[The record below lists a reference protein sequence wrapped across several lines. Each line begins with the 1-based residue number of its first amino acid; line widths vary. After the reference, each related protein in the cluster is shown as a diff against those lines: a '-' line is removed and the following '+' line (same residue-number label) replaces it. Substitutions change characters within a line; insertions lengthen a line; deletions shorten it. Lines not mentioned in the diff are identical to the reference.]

1 MKRSILAFVALL
13 AQWPMFNVL
22 PACRL
27 STNGAQECSMVNG
40 QCSMVNG
47 QCSMVNGQCSMVQAA
62 ELSFKVKCQYLN
74 LPISWQEPRCRLTF
88 QAKDLPDL
96 SVVARLSARP
106 EYWVFKD
113 MSDYK
118 GKTLTLTFDGDEE
131 ALAQVYQADTIRDA
145 STFYHEENRPQFHFT
160 ARRGWL
166 NDPNGCIWHDGLYHL
181 YYQHNPFER
190 EWENM
195 TWGHATSPDLLHWT
209 EHAPV
214 LHPDHLGTMYSGSAV
229 FDKDNTS
236 GFGTKSCPPLV
247 YAYTAD
253 RNDREVQCIAYSL
266 DGGMTL
272 HKYEGNPVIDSHDKW
287 QTHDTRDPRLFWY
300 SPLPSSPKGE
310 ESQDSTLPPWGEMEG
325 GSWVLVLNERNGHSI
340 YTSDNLRDW
349 TYQSHV
355 NGFWEC
361 PDLFPLP
368 VDGNKDDVRWV
379 MLGASNTYMI
389 GRFDGK
395 VFTPESGKHRF
406 STGAIYAAQ
415 TFNNVPDGRRIQI
428 GWANIDHKGMPFRG
442 QMLLPTELTLRTTK
456 DGIRLVSKPIAEVA
470 SLLKPLYSSDKALSE
485 QEANK
490 ILLPLGGGREGAFL
504 HATLNLTYAT
514 SAGLRLNGRNIID
527 YDLNRNTINGQ
538 PYSPQDP
545 TSLSLTMDVYIDR
558 TSVEVFIDDG
568 LYSYATPLPS
578 TSEGKMVNG
587 QWSMVNELSF
597 WGTDITVT
605 DLRLSAVESV
615 WQ

>member
-1 MKRSILAFVALL
+1 MKYILCCLLSIVCCLS
-13 AQWPMFNVL
+13 AQ
-22 PACRL
+22 
-27 STNGAQECSMVNG
+27 S
-40 QCSMVNG
+40 
-47 QCSMVNGQCSMVQAA
+47 A
-62 ELSFKVKCQYLN
+62 ELSFKVKCKYLN
-74 LPISWQEPRCRLTF
+74 LPISQQEPRCRLLF
-88 QAKDLPDL
+88 QAKGIDDL
-96 SVVARLSARP
+96 SVVARLSANP

-113 MSDYK
+113 MTAYK
-118 GKTLTLTFDGDEE
+118 GKTLTITFEGSEE
-131 ALAQVYQADTIRDA
+131 ALAKVYQADTIRDA
-145 STFYHEENRPQFHFT
+145 SLLYKEEYRPQFHFT
-160 ARRGWL
+160 SRRGWL

-214 LHPDHLGTMYSGSAV
+214 LFPDYLGTMYSGSAV
-229 FDKDNTS
+229 FDKNNTS
-236 GFGTKSCPPLV
+236 GFGTKNNPPLV

-253 RNDREVQCIAYSL
+253 RSDREVQCIAYSL

-300 SPLPSSPKGE
+300 SPLPQPLPRGGGEKAAPKEPPSSGGG
-310 ESQDSTLPPWGEMEG
+310 LEG
-325 GSWVLVLNERNGHSI
+325 GWILVLNERNGHSI
-340 YTSDNLRDW
+340 YTSDNLKDW

-361 PDLFPLP
+361 PDLFPLA
-368 VDGNKDDVRWV
+368 VDDNPNDVRWV

-395 VFTPESGKHRF
+395 TFTPESGKHRF

-442 QMLLPTELTLRTTK
+442 QMLLPTELSLRTTK

-470 SLLKPLYSSDKALSE
+470 TLLKPLYASDKVLTS
-485 QEANK
+485 QEANEA
-490 ILLPLGGGREGAFL
+490 LSTFHFSLFTFHLR
-504 HATLNLTYAT
+504 ATLNLSYAT
-514 SAGLRLNGRNIID
+514 SAGLRYSGQNIID
-527 YDLNRNTINGQ
+527 YDLNRNTLNGQ

-545 TSLSLTMDVYIDR
+545 TSLSLTMDIYIDR

-568 LYSYATPLPS
+568 LYSYSAQTPSNSPLKGENKKASPLGGGL
-578 TSEGKMVNG
+578 EG
-587 QWSMVNELSF
+587 SFEF
-597 WGTDITVT
+597 WGSEITVT
-605 DLRLSAVESV
+605 DLQLDAVSSIWE
-615 WQ
+615 

>member
-1 MKRSILAFVALL
+1 
-13 AQWPMFNVL
+13 
-22 PACRL
+22 
-27 STNGAQECSMVNG
+27 MVNG
-40 QCSMVNG
+40 QWSMA
-47 QCSMVNGQCSMVQAA
+47 QAA

-74 LPISWQEPRCRLTF
+74 LPISQQEPRCRLHF
-88 QAKDLPDL
+88 QAKGVDDLC
-96 SVVARLSARP
+96 VVARLSANP

-113 MSDYK
+113 MSAYK
-118 GKTLTLTFDGDEE
+118 GKTLTITFDGAEE
-131 ALAQVYQADTIRDA
+131 ALALVYQADTIRDA
-145 STFYHEENRPQFHFT
+145 SSIYKEVNRPQFHFT

-195 TWGHATSPDLLHWT
+195 TWGHATSPDLLRWT

-253 RNDREVQCIAYSL
+253 RSDREVQCIAYSL

-287 QTHDTRDPRLFWY
+287 QTHDTRDPRVFWWTPSN
-300 SPLPSSPKGE
+300 SPLKGE
-310 ESQDSTLPPWGEMEG
+310 DKSSLPLREGWG
-325 GSWVLVLNERNGHSI
+325 GSSHWVLVLNERNGHSI

-368 VDGNKDDVRWV
+368 VDGNPDDVRWV

-395 VFTPESGKHRF
+395 TFTPESGKHRF

-415 TFNNVPDGRRIQI
+415 TFTGVPDGRRIQI
-428 GWANIDHKGMPFRG
+428 GWANIDHPGMPFRG

-470 SLLKPLYSSDKALSE
+470 SLLKPLYSSDKALTE
-485 QEANK
+485 QEANAALK
-490 ILLPLGGGREGAFL
+490 TLSNSPLKGENKNSLPLREGWGGSDGLHL
-504 HATLNLTYAT
+504 HATLNLSYAT
-514 SAGLRLNGRNIID
+514 SAGLRLNGRNVID

-538 PYSPQDP
+538 FYSPQDP

-587 QWSMVNELSF
+587 KWSMVNELSF
-597 WGTDITVT
+597 WGADISVT
-605 DLRLSAVESV
+605 NLRLDAIKSIYIKDDKK
-615 WQ
+615 

>member
-1 MKRSILAFVALL
+1 MRKFVVSCLL
-13 AQWPMFNVL
+13 SVVCCL
-22 PACRL
+22 L
-27 STNGAQECSMVNG
+27 S
-40 QCSMVNG
+40 
-47 QCSMVNGQCSMVQAA
+47 VQAA
-62 ELSFKVKCQYLN
+62 ELSFKVKCKYLN
-74 LPISWQEPRCRLTF
+74 LPISQQEQRHRLLF
-88 QAKDLPDL
+88 QAKGVDDL
-96 SVVARLSARP
+96 SVVARLSASP

-113 MSDYK
+113 LTAYK
-118 GKTLTLTFDGDEE
+118 GKTLTITYDGPEE

-145 STFYHEENRPQFHFT
+145 QEMYHEVNRPQFHFT
-160 ARRGWL
+160 SRRGWL

-209 EHAPV
+209 EQTPV
-214 LHPDHLGTMYSGSAV
+214 LFPDTLGTMYSGSAV

-236 GFGTKSCPPLV
+236 GFGTKNNPPLV

-253 RNDREVQCIAYSL
+253 RSDREVQCIAYSL

-287 QTHDTRDPRLFWY
+287 QTHDTRDPRLFWWTTDNGQQTTD
-300 SPLPSSPKGE
+300 KGH
-310 ESQDSTLPPWGEMEG
+310 
-325 GSWVLVLNERNGHSI
+325 WVLVLNERNGHSI
-340 YTSDNLRDW
+340 YTSTNLRDW

-368 VDGNKDDVRWV
+368 VDGNPSDIRWV

-395 VFTPESGKHRF
+395 TFTPESGKHRF

-415 TFNNVPDGRRIQI
+415 TFNHTPDGRRIQI
-428 GWANIDHKGMPFRG
+428 GWANIDHQEMPFRG

-456 DGIRLVSKPIAEVA
+456 DGIRLVSKPIKEVA
-470 SLLKPLYSSDKALSE
+470 SLLKPLYASDKVLNERDVNQALRPYRH
-485 QEANK
+485 
-490 ILLPLGGGREGAFL
+490 LDCL
-504 HATLNLTYAT
+504 HLRATLNLTYAT
-514 SAGLRLNGRNIID
+514 SAGLRFNGHNIID
-527 YDLNRNTINGQ
+527 YDLNRNTLNGQ
-538 PYSPQDP
+538 FYSPQDP
-545 TSLSLTMDVYIDR
+545 TSLSLTMDVYVDR

-568 LYSYATPLPS
+568 LYSFSAPLQLPQGNNL
-578 TSEGKMVNG
+578 E
-587 QWSMVNELSF
+587 F
-597 WGTDITVT
+597 WGPDINVT
-605 DLRLSAVESV
+605 NIRLDAVTSTMP
-615 WQ
+615 

>member
-1 MKRSILAFVALL
+1 MAL
-13 AQWPMFNVL
+13 
-22 PACRL
+22 
-27 STNGAQECSMVNG
+27 
-40 QCSMVNG
+40 
-47 QCSMVNGQCSMVQAA
+47 AA
-62 ELSFKVKCQYLN
+62 ELSFKVKNKYLN
-74 LPISWQEPRCRLTF
+74 LPISQQEQRHRLTF
-88 QAKDLPDL
+88 QAKGVDDL
-96 SVVARLSARP
+96 SVVARLSADP

-113 MSDYK
+113 LTAYK
-118 GKTLTLTFDGDEE
+118 GKTLTITYDGPEE
-131 ALAQVYQADTIRDA
+131 ALAKVYQADTIRDA
-145 STFYHEENRPQFHFT
+145 QKMYHERNRPQFHFT
-160 ARRGWL
+160 SRRGWL

-209 EHAPV
+209 EQAPV
-214 LHPDHLGTMYSGSAV
+214 LFPDTLGTMFSGSAV

-236 GFGTKSCPPLV
+236 GFGTKKNPPLV
-247 YAYTAD
+247 FAYTAD
-253 RNDREVQCIAYSL
+253 RSDREVQCIAYSL

-287 QTHDTRDPRLFWY
+287 QTHDTRDPRLFYWTPQP
-300 SPLPSSPKGE
+300 PLG
-310 ESQDSTLPPWGEMEG
+310 GEMVNG
-325 GSWVLVLNERNGHSI
+325 PGWWVLVLNERNGHSI
-340 YTSDNLRDW
+340 YTSTNLRDW

-368 VDGNKDDVRWV
+368 VDGNPNDVRWV

-395 VFTPESGKHRF
+395 TFTPESGKHRF

-415 TFNNVPDGRRIQI
+415 TFNNTPDGRRIQI
-428 GWANIDHKGMPFRG
+428 GWANIEHRGMPFRG

-456 DGIRLVSKPIAEVA
+456 DGIRLVSKPIAEVS
-470 SLLKPLYSSDKALSE
+470 SLLKPLYTSDKTMSE
-485 QEANK
+485 QEANEALDK
-490 ILLPLGGGREGAFL
+490 TLPLKGVGGSHL

-514 SAGLRLNGRNIID
+514 SAGLRFDGQNIID
-527 YDLNRNTINGQ
+527 YDLNRNTLNGQ
-538 PYSPQDP
+538 FYSPQDP

-558 TSVEVFIDDG
+558 TSIEVFIDDG
-568 LYSYATPLPS
+568 LYSYSMERRRPIAAG
-578 TSEGKMVNG
+578 GKQTG
-587 QWSMVNELSF
+587 FEF
-597 WGTDITVT
+597 WGTEINVT
-605 DLRLSAVESV
+605 DLRLNAVESV